1 MTGPGQPIV
10 LASDH
15 AGVGMKRRLGD
26 ALRSWGFAVE
36 DLGPAT
42 EESVDY
48 PDFAEKVARRVCAGN
63 GRLGVLVC
71 GTGIGMSIAA
81 NKFAG
86 VRAALLY
93 DDFAALHARLHND
106 ANVAV
111 FGARTMRG
119 EEAEGRL
126 KIFLGA
132 AFEGGRHAARLA
144 KIGRFEEGPGRTSG

>member
-1 MTGPGQPIV
+1 MRDAAQTIV

-15 AGVGMKRRLGD
+15 AGVRMKRRLGA
-26 ALRSWGFAVE
+26 ALRSWGYAVE

-48 PDFAEKVARRVCAGN
+48 PDFAEKVARRVGGGN

-93 DDFAALHARLHND
+93 NDFAALHARLHND

-111 FGARTMRG
+111 FGARTMRD
-119 EEAEGRL
+119 EEAEARL

-132 AFEGGRHAARLA
+132 VFERGRHAARLD
-144 KIGRFEEGPGRTSG
+144 KIARFEERPGRMSG

>member
-1 MTGPGQPIV
+1 MADAARPIV

-15 AGVGMKRRLGD
+15 AGVRMKRRLGE
-26 ALRSWGFAVE
+26 ALRSWGYAVE

-48 PDFAEKVARRVCAGN
+48 PDFAEKVARRVAAGG

-81 NKFAG
+81 NKFTG

-111 FGARTMRG
+111 FGARTMRD
-119 EEAEGRL
+119 EDAEGRL

-132 AFEGGRHAARLA
+132 SFENGRHAVRLG
-144 KIGRFEEGPGRTSG
+144 KIARFEERAGRTSG

>member
-1 MTGPGQPIV
+1 MTGAARSIV

-15 AGVGMKRRLGD
+15 AGVRMKRRLGD
-26 ALRSWGFAVE
+26 ALRSWGYAVE

-48 PDFAEKVARRVCAGN
+48 PDFAEKVARRVAAGD

-111 FGARTMRG
+111 FGARTMRD

-132 AFEGGRHAARLA
+132 AFEQGRHARRLDKIARLEERS
-144 KIGRFEEGPGRTSG
+144 GRPAG